1 MQIPG
6 YQIIRKINS
15 GGMASVYLAIQ
26 ISVGRT
32 VALKIMKPEL
42 DQDPEFHQRFKRE
55 AEIVG
60 QLSHPNVIPIYD
72 IGRHNGLNFISME
85 YLPGG
90 SADEKI
96 ISGLTATEVTDIIIA
111 IANAL
116 EHAHSRGYVHRDIK
130 PENILFR
137 ADKTAVLTDF
147 GIAKTL
153 KTNLKMTQAGN
164 VIGTPHYMSPEQARG
179 LDTDGRS
186 DLYSLGILC
195 YEMLTG
201 SRPFR
206 SETSLALA
214 IQHID
219 EQPPKLPIQ
228 YFTFQPILDRLL
240 AKKPEQ
246 RFQVA
251 RDLIAELEELKNTAN
266 TQLSQT
272 RGSTKSFQLFKI
284 IGHTIAQDIR
294 LLANRTAPI
303 YHRLVASIKGTSL
316 PDAILINSKNSS
328 EIHNAE
334 TGVHPILPSAE
345 KTLPKPVII
354 KVATGVALLLATIF
368 WVTHQFGSNKSGH
381 REQWKSFFHSDSKNN
396 NSDRLAFTAITQPE
410 NATVRILNIVEKY
423 TPGIELP
430 AGEYHIN
437 IKAPGYEITDTWI
450 KLSQKNQ
457 TLEFSLNKAIEKNRS
472 EPETLITPKMVDV
485 PDSNFLIGKY
495 EVTFNEYDNFA
506 VATNRSLSDDNGW
519 GRGDHPVINV
529 SWDDAQAYTNWLSK
543 ITGSRYRLAS
553 STEWE
558 FAARGKTTSLFWWG
572 DNLEDAR
579 ERANCRFG
587 CRSLWSNLFSNK
599 TAVVG
604 SYPPNDF
611 GLHDTAGNVAEWVDD
626 CYTEKSDANSINNQ
640 TGTCPQKIIRGG
652 SFRDNVKVISSE
664 AIAHLA
670 ANTHNDSTGFRVVK
684 ELDEERE
691 ERKTDRESNKDE
703 NRNIFKR
710 LINKLRQ

>member
-1 MQIPG
+1 MQSKPKNSLKNPVLTMQIPG

-26 ISVGRT
+26 TSLGRT

-96 ISGLTATEVTDIIIA
+96 IGGLTTNEVIDIIIA

-116 EHAHSRGYVHRDIK
+116 EHAHHRGYVHRDIK

-164 VIGTPHYMSPEQARG
+164 VIGTPYYMSPEQAKG

-201 SRPFR
+201 SKPFR

-246 RFQVA
+246 RYQYA
-251 RDLIAELEELKNTAN
+251 RELISELEEIKK
-266 TQLSQT
+266 TQHSQVLQT
-272 RGSTKSFQLFKI
+272 GGNTKSFQLLKI

-303 YHRLVASIKGTSL
+303 YHQIAAKVKRKPLSETILV
-316 PDAILINSKNSS
+316 NSESGQD
-328 EIHNAE
+328 IHNAE
-334 TGVHPILPSAE
+334 TGIHLTTPNINKPQTKQTATKILIGLA
-345 KTLPKPVII
+345 LLVVII
-354 KVATGVALLLATIF
+354 FASLYFPGK
-368 WVTHQFGSNKSGH
+368 NKSS
-381 REQWKSFFHSDSKNN
+381 Q
-396 NSDRLAFTAITQPE
+396 LALTIITEPD
-410 NATVRILNIVEKY
+410 NANVRILNIVEKY
-423 TPGIELP
+423 TPGIQLP
-430 AGEYHIN
+430 AGEYHID
-437 IKAPGYEITDTWI
+437 IKAPSYDTVDTWV
-450 KLSQKNQ
+450 KLNKKNQ
-457 TLEFSLNKAIEKNRS
+457 TQHFSLNKSSAKNKSDS
-472 EPETLITPKMVDV
+472 ESIIIPKMVDV
-485 PDSNFLIGKY
+485 PDSSFLIGKY

-506 VATNRSLSDDNGW
+506 VATNRSLPDDNGW

-543 ITGSRYRLAS
+543 ITNSHYRLPTN
-553 STEWE
+553 TEWE
-558 FAARGKTTSLFWWG
+558 FSARGKTTSLFWWG
-572 DNLEDAR
+572 DNPEDAH

-599 TAVVG
+599 TAPVG

-626 CYTEKSDANSINNQ
+626 CYAEKDETNATNNQ
-640 TGTCPQKIIRGG
+640 TETCKQKIIRGG
-652 SFRDNVKVISSE
+652 SFRDNVQAISSE
-664 AIAHLA
+664 ATAHLA
-670 ANTHNDSTGFRVVK
+670 ADTHNDSTGFRVVK
-684 ELDEERE
+684 ELDEEKKPE
-691 ERKTDRESNKDE
+691 RESNKED

-710 LINKLRQ
+710 FINKLRQ

>member
-26 ISVGRT
+26 TSVGRT

-72 IGRHNGLNFISME
+72 VGRHNGLNFISME

-96 ISGLTATEVTDIIIA
+96 ISGLTTNEVTDIIIA

-164 VIGTPHYMSPEQARG
+164 VIGTPYYMSPEQAKG

-219 EQPPKLPIQ
+219 EPPPKLPIQ
-228 YFTFQPILDRLL
+228 YFTFQAILDRLL

-246 RFQVA
+246 RFQSA

-284 IGHTIAQDIR
+284 IGHTVAQDIC
-294 LLANRTAPI
+294 LLANRAAPL
-303 YHRLVASIKGTSL
+303 YHRLIAKIKQKPNTGT
-316 PDAILINSKNSS
+316 ILVSGESTP

-334 TGVHPILPSAE
+334 TGVHPISPSIE
-345 KTLPKPVII
+345 NSLPKKLLI
-354 KVATGVALLLATIF
+354 KIAIGFALLLTIIF
-368 WVTHQFGSNKSGH
+368 ISTHQFGGNKPDH
-381 REQWKSFFHSDSKNN
+381 REQWKNFFHSDSKNN
-396 NSDRLAFTAITQPE
+396 SNEQLALTVIVQPE
-410 NATVRILNIVEKY
+410 NAKIRILNIVEKY
-423 TPGIELP
+423 TPGIELS
-430 AGEYHIN
+430 AGEYHID
-437 IKAPGYEITDTWI
+437 IKAPGYETVDTWI
-450 KLSQKNQ
+450 KLTQENQ
-457 TLEFSLNKAIEKNRS
+457 TLEFVLNKVVEKNRN
-472 EPETLITPKMVDV
+472 EPEAIIIPKMIAV
-485 PDSNFLIGKY
+485 PDSNFTIGKH

-506 VATNRSLSDDNGW
+506 VATNRSLPDDNGW
-519 GRGDHPVINV
+519 GRGDHPVINI

-543 ITGSRYRLAS
+543 ITGSHYRIP
-553 STEWE
+553 TNVEWE
-558 FAARGKTTSLFWWG
+558 FAARGNTTGLYWWG
-572 DNLEDAR
+572 DNQEDAR

-587 CRSLWSNLFSNK
+587 CRSLWSNLFGNR

-604 SYPPNDF
+604 SFPPNDF

-626 CYTEKSDANSINNQ
+626 CYLEKNNANAIDNQ
-640 TGTCPQKIIRGG
+640 PETCKQKIIRGG
-652 SFRDNVKVISSE
+652 SFRDNVKAISSE

-670 ANTHNDSTGFRVVK
+670 ADSRNDSTGFRVIK
-684 ELDEERE
+684 ELDEEKE
-691 ERKTDRESNKDE
+691 VKKADRESNKDE